1 VPNGDL
7 RIRTDAGVIPARLV
21 NGSPE
26 IDLEPV
32 VEVTPQLGSIP
43 RRSDESALGF
53 ARVGVPHVAIVMD
66 SIDVAPI
73 VERGSEIRRHP
84 SLTDG
89 ANVNFLASSE
99 GKWIVRTY
107 ERGVEGETLAC
118 GTGAVASAILLIA
131 WGLAESPVILR
142 TRSGRDLVVTIRHDG
157 TRWIPSLRGD
167 AELVFTGSLA

>member
-1 VPNGDL
+1 
-7 RIRTDAGVIPARLV
+7 
-21 NGSPE
+21 
-26 IDLEPV
+26 
-32 VEVTPQLGSIP
+32 
-43 RRSDESALGF
+43 
-53 ARVGVPHVAIVMD
+53 MD
-66 SIDVAPI
+66 SIDAAPI

-84 SLTDG
+84 ALTDG